1 MPKKTKKKN
10 NWKRYPSGFAKLL
23 ILVIT
28 AILVFISIVLP
39 DVFNNSVYPLRIGE
53 VATQEVIAP
62 YSLSFESEEL
72 TAKVKLEAEASVDPI
87 YLPADPSIG
96 RHQIEN
102 LKTMLYYISTVRQ
115 DPYATKEE
123 KLSDL
128 ESLTFVK
135 LSSDSAE
142 RILSYNDIRW
152 SEIENEAS
160 NVLEQVMRNTI
171 RTSNLN
177 SVKANIPSLVNFSFS
192 EDQAKVVNEL
202 VSPFIVPNS
211 IFSQEQTD
219 EARAAAK
226 SEIEPITRSFI
237 TGETIVRRGQLIQ
250 PVDWEAL
257 NAYGLIQPENNYQDI
272 LASLIIVI
280 VLTIFI
286 GVYFTRRKLSQLDNI
301 KSVGLIALTL
311 LIFIILARFF
321 IINRTILPYIY
332 PMAAFGLTLSV
343 IFNLEIGIVFTLVLG
358 ILSGYGTNKGLDLTL
373 FYIVP
378 SLIGMLTIGKARRIA
393 SFFGAGVAIALAGVG
408 IIMAYRLG
416 DSVTDWIGIASL
428 SAASLFNGIASASLT
443 LILQFLFSQ
452 LLDVTTPLRLLDL
465 ARPDHPLLQHILR
478 TAPGSY
484 QHSLQVSNLAEQAA
498 EAIGADALL
507 VRVGAI
513 YHDCGKSTN
522 PQFFI
527 ENQVR
532 DEINSHDDI
541 DPIVAASTIIQHVID
556 GEGLAK
562 KYRLPSRIIDFIKEH
577 HGTLLTQY
585 QYSQAI
591 KLAED
596 PESIDE
602 ELFRYPGPSPRSKE
616 TALLMLADGMEARTR
631 AELPRDEEQLRSLAK
646 KVIEY
651 YESRGQ
657 LSNTDLTLKDLHT
670 ILESFISTLQGVH
683 HPRIQYP
690 DSKKKS

>member
-1 MPKKTKKKN
+1 MPKKNNKN
-10 NWKRYPSGFAKLL
+10 NWKKYPSGFAKLVIL
-23 ILVIT
+23 ILT
-28 AILVFISIVLP
+28 AILVFVSIVLP
-39 DVFNNSVYPLRIGE
+39 DIFASTVYPMRIGE
-53 VATQEVIAP
+53 VATQDVIAP
-62 YSLSFESEEL
+62 YSFNYESEQLSEK
-72 TAKVKLEAEASVDPI
+72 ARIEAEANIEPI

-123 KLSDL
+123 KLIDL
-128 ESLTFVK
+128 ESLSSVK
-135 LSSDSAE
+135 LSSDNAE
-142 RILSYNDIRW
+142 RILSYNDSRW
-152 SEIENEAS
+152 LEIENEAS
-160 NVLEQVMRNTI
+160 TVLEQVMRNTI
-171 RTSNLN
+171 RVSNLN
-177 SVKANIPSLVNFSFS
+177 SVKSNIPSIVNFSFS

-202 VSPFIVPNS
+202 VTPFVVPNS

-219 EARAAAK
+219 ESRAAAM

-280 VLTIFI
+280 VLTIFV
-286 GVYFTRRKLSQLDNI
+286 GVYFTRRKLTQLDNL
-301 KSVGLIALTL
+301 KSVGLIALTFL
-311 LIFIILARFF
+311 LFIILARFF
-321 IINRTILPYIY
+321 IINRTILPYVY

-358 ILSGYGTNKGLDLTL
+358 ILSGYGTSKGLDLTL

-393 SFFGAGVAIALAGVG
+393 SFFGAGVAIAFAGVG
-408 IIMAYRLG
+408 IILAFRLG

-452 LLDVTTPLRLLDL
+452 LLDVTTPLQLLDL

-527 ENQVR
+527 ENQGR

-541 DPIVAASTIIQHVID
+541 DPIVSASTIIQHVID
-556 GEGLAK
+556 GENLAK
-562 KYRLPSRIIDFIKEH
+562 KYRLPSKIIDFIKEH
-577 HGTLLTQY
+577 HGTLITQY
-585 QYSQAI
+585 QYSQAV
-591 KLAED
+591 KLNED
-596 PESIDE
+596 PDSIDQ

-616 TALLMLADGMEARTR
+616 TAILMLADGMEARTR
-631 AELPRDEEQLRSLAK
+631 AESPRDEEQLRSLATQ
-646 KVIEY
+646 VIDY
-651 YESRGQ
+651 YESRDQ

-670 ILESFISTLQGVH
+670 ISESFISTLQGVH
-683 HPRIQYP
+683 HPRIKYP
-690 DSKKKS
+690 EGKKKN